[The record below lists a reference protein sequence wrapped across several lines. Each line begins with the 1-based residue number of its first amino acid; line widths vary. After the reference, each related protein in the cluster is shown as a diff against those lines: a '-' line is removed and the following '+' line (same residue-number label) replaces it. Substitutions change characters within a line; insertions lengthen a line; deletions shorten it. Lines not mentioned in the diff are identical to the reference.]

1 MILKQRFVMSHT
13 QGGIQYEL
21 HGNYYN
27 GNNLFNRS
35 YDLLDREKEM
45 SKQIYLIVCAGC
57 NREIARKEE
66 GDYKN
71 PNGTWT
77 SNTRLMIV
85 KREHCPYCKRKETG
99 HCDTR
104 RS

>member
-1 MILKQRFVMSHT
+1 MSHIV
-13 QGGIQYEL
+13 GGIHYEL
-21 HGNYYN
+21 HSNYDSRNDLRDSHHY
-27 GNNLFNRS
+27 
-35 YDLLDREKEM
+35 LLDREKEM

-85 KREHCPYCKRKETG
+85 KREHCPYCKRKETENDKRLHQKTG
-99 HCDTR
+99 Y
-104 RS
+104 

>member
-1 MILKQRFVMSHT
+1 MLHT

-21 HGNYYN
+21 HSNYDN

-45 SKQIYLIVCAGC
+45 SKQIYCIVCAGC
-57 NREIARKEE
+57 SREIARKEE

-71 PNGTWT
+71 PNNTWT
-77 SNTRLMIV
+77 SNTRILIV
-85 KREHCPYCKRKETG
+85 NRDKCPYCTKYCNKEKSHG
-99 HCDTR
+99 
-104 RS
+104 S